1 MNNNADSRRR
11 ITQVTMASD
20 VSEMGIVDERSHK
33 RYTVRRA
40 KKSGGLVMNAAD
52 RLVNRPPRER

>member
-1 MNNNADSRRR
+1 MNNNADSQRR

-20 VSEMGIVDERSHK
+20 VPEMGIVDERSRK

-52 RLVNRPPRER
+52 GSVNRPQREK

>member
-1 MNNNADSRRR
+1 MNGKIDSQQKVP
-11 ITQVTMASD
+11 QVTMASD
-20 VSEMGIVDERSHK
+20 VPEMGILDERSRK

-52 RLVNRPPRER
+52 QPMDRPAR